1 MMDRASRWAN
11 AGSLAWLVVAVG
23 VILGAQGGVTLG
35 ARTIEADAIPAAA
48 ASVDHSSTVRETD
61 WKPRSGIPSVSRC
74 ERSTAT

>member
-1 MMDRASRWAN
+1 MMDRASRWAI

-35 ARTIEADAIPAAA
+35 AQTIEADAIPAAA
-48 ASVDHSSTVRETD
+48 SVDQSSTVHEVH